1 MRQCK
6 LLLVS
11 IIHATMPSTP
21 SSRSRINATTI
32 ENAFPTPPTGE
43 NPDTLFRIKGRMSPA
58 PRRMIRLQRAQS
70 TPPELT
76 HSNQFGILTK
86 SAEGQL
92 SDVASLERSWHKLHL
107 SKKKS
112 QYYSEAF
119 AYRASTNSAKDRVAK
134 DSVIL
139 VEIKLNCCLESEK
152 EFLIDLSFRLSE
164 IYQRPA
170 SCIMAMASTDISM
183 LLGGNSEPAYH
194 LTITALPS
202 EIAATK
208 NKRST
213 HLIQDFVLDTL
224 RIPPTR
230 GVVRFE
236 AVSEENLAT
245 NGMTA
250 LQEIEQLERQSLD
263 DEGVSRAVHRQRSRG
278 GKKSSAPAFT
288 ERVRVGFPSFRATT
302 PARQYFGTTGTA
314 ETKSTEVSGLGR
326 KRVKRR
332 QSILAFFR
340 K

>member
-1 MRQCK
+1 M
-6 LLLVS
+6 
-11 IIHATMPSTP
+11 TSTP
-21 SSRSRINATTI
+21 SSNSRINATPI
-32 ENAFPTPPTGE
+32 ENAFPTPPTGDYTE
-43 NPDTLFRIKGRMSPA
+43 ALFRIKGRMSPP
-58 PRRMIRLQRAQS
+58 PRRMISQERAQS

-86 SAEGQL
+86 TAEGHL
-92 SDVASLERSWHKLHL
+92 SDVASLERSWQKLRL

-119 AYRASTNSAKDRVAK
+119 AYREPSNAAKDRVAK
-134 DSVIL
+134 DWVIL
-139 VEIKLNCCLESEK
+139 VEIKMNCCVESEK

-183 LLGGNSEPAYH
+183 LLGGNSDPAYH

-213 HLIQDFVLDTL
+213 HLIQDFMLDTL
-224 RIPPTR
+224 QIPPKR

-236 AVSEENLAT
+236 AVAEENLAT

-250 LQEIEQLERQSLD
+250 LQEIEQLERQSTDGDGLL
-263 DEGVSRAVHRQRSRG
+263 GVLSRQRSKR
-278 GKKSSAPAFT
+278 GKKSNVPALT
-288 ERVRVGFPSFRATT
+288 ERVKAGFPSFRGST
-302 PARQYFGTTGTA
+302 PSHQYFNTIGTV
-314 ETKSTEVSGLGR
+314 ETKSTEASGPGR

-332 QSILAFFR
+332 QSILALFR